1 MNKASA
7 LANERRQQFDQ
18 NCAEYYSSLLRYLL
32 FVTRN
37 LTVAEEI
44 AQKTFLRFL
53 SRMNRTQWEVEVKN
67 VKAYLM
73 TTARRLCIDMWKGAG
88 EEELV
93 SYDDEQ
99 NEQVQE
105 ALQRRAKECDET
117 VARIE
122 NSIYYKELY
131 QSLPLNIIL
140 AGMSE
145 YEKSILYMNAVDE
158 MSAEEIAPIVKEAP
172 GQVRYD
178 LQKIHSRLGYRV
190 RKFIEENGGNSPL

>member
-1 MNKASA
+1 
-7 LANERRQQFDQ
+7 
-18 NCAEYYSSLLRYLL
+18 
-32 FVTRN
+32 
-37 LTVAEEI
+37 
-44 AQKTFLRFL
+44 
-53 SRMNRTQWEVEVKN
+53 MNRTQWEVEVKN
-67 VKAYLM
+67 VKAYLL
-73 TTARRLCIDMWKGAG
+73 TTARHLCIDMWKNTG

-93 SYDDEQ
+93 SYDDEL
-99 NEQVQE
+99 NEEVQD
-105 ALQRRAKECDET
+105 ALQRKAKECDES

-122 NSIYYKELY
+122 SSIYYKELY

-158 MSAEEIAPIVKEAP
+158 MSPEEIAPIVKQPP

-190 RKFIEENGGNSPL
+190 RKYIEENGGNSPL